1 MIFPKQELYI
11 DNYLKD
17 IKILLEDESCH
28 IFIDTN
34 IISQFHTAMNQIK
47 KVK

>member
-1 MIFPKQELYI
+1 MKFPKQELDI
-11 DNYLKD
+11 DNYQKD

-34 IISQFHTAMNQIK
+34 IISQFHTAMNHVK